1 MEAVVSEAPADTCPI
16 TVYDPSPVQAR
27 RAGLYV
33 CGRLGKAAAV
43 EVLAALG
50 LIPTPSLAQPRRD
63 SLGRAT
69 EPAGSRRDRDGRYRK
84 GGKP

>member
-1 MEAVVSEAPADTCPI
+1 MSEAQ
-16 TVYDPSPVQAR
+16 VQAR

-43 EVLAALG
+43 EVLAILG
-50 LIPTPSLAQPRRD
+50 LIPTPSLAQPWRD

-69 EPAGSRRDRDGRYRK
+69 EPADSRRDRDGRYRK
-84 GGKP
+84 GETP